1 MQAGC
6 LRSQGAPLLQSLAGM
21 RASDLILSP
30 DLPDHEAHA
39 FLKQYGF
46 EDAPAAD
53 GNLQRLAELTG
64 VRERL
69 AELLPSLLGHFSRS
83 ADPDLALSQFEAFL
97 DSSPNPLTLLSYLEE
112 SPLALEVLVTV
123 LGSSP
128 YLTQILRRSP
138 EYFYWLMEQG
148 RLDQIATSDYFVAEV
163 QAMAKAF
170 EGNPEQAL
178 DAVRR
183 FRRRETLRIG
193 AQDLLGRV
201 SLEGSI
207 GQVSDLADTILD
219 EVFNIVSSRFF
230 DSPAPFAVLALGKLG
245 GRELN
250 FSSDVDLVYVHGND
264 ADHSAMT
271 RFGKEYTRALTQFTA
286 EGHLYRVDLRLR
298 PMGKTGEIVYPL
310 EACLHYYQTWADT
323 FDRLALMKCRCVAGD
338 RSLGQLFVS
347 SIQDFVFRKYLDT
360 AALEEIRWMKRRT
373 DRRLRQREEIHR
385 NIKLGEGGIREI
397 EFFVQAF
404 QLLYGGL
411 HPEIRT
417 PNTLAA
423 LNRLV
428 DHGFVLPKD
437 YQALR
442 RAYIHLRDL
451 ENKLQLVNDLQTH
464 TLPESDQDLA
474 RCAKR
479 MGYRGK
485 PEDPA
490 RSTPLL
496 WFRQELEAYAQS
508 VRSAYDSL
516 FATDDSNPGLEEIV
530 LNNELTKEEVLEKLT
545 AFGVRNAEEFYSGLQ
560 SLQEAPA
567 YPHSPSRMRNLLAN
581 LMPRLVENSGFTQRP
596 AVMLSRFDR
605 LCDAVGS
612 RAGLY
617 SELIENRTFGR
628 TLFKLLAASEFLSE
642 TLIRNP
648 ELLDAVSLPQR
659 LPFSLGEL
667 RRLEQTEEEAGRD
680 TRNGL
685 RIFKRREE
693 FKIAVGDLLEPGQIE
708 TRRRLSELAEVC
720 LARAVERALDRIP
733 AVRKQHFVLLAL
745 GKLGGRELTYH
756 SDLDLVF
763 VYDDSSQ
770 PVTALELNEFVKE
783 FRNEL
788 EGYTEAGI
796 AYKVD
801 FRLRPEGKHGPLA
814 VPLAIMRQYFLYRA
828 ETWERLAWIKSRPVF
843 EHGCSV
849 AISDLVFG
857 IPPAPN
863 DLRKLAHIRDR
874 KEVEIGHEEDSDRFN
889 FKLGRGGMLD
899 IQFLVQYLELQNR
912 IREPNTMAAIEL
924 LAGRSLL
931 DLEQAGKLKR
941 GLGFLFCVET
951 AQRLLEETSA
961 NSFPKDPAECEVL
974 ARYTGFQ
981 SGKELVDRY
990 VEETERIRGIYEGVF
1005 G

>member
-1 MQAGC
+1 
-6 LRSQGAPLLQSLAGM
+6 M
-21 RASDLILSP
+21 RASDLLLSP

-39 FLKQYGF
+39 FLRQYGF
-46 EDAPAAD
+46 EDAAAAD
-53 GNLQRLAELTG
+53 ANLQRLAELTG

-69 AELLPSLLGHFSRS
+69 AELLPSLLRHLSRS
-83 ADPDLALSQFEAFL
+83 ADPDLALKQLEEVFR
-97 DSSPNPLTLLSYLEE
+97 DSSSNPLGLLSYLEA
-112 SPLALEVLVTV
+112 SPLAVEVLVTI

-128 YLTQILRRSP
+128 YLTRILRRNP

-148 RLDQIATSDYFVAEV
+148 RLDTVATTDYVSGELEATT
-163 QAMAKAF
+163 KAL
-170 EGNPEQAL
+170 EASPEQAL
-178 DAVRR
+178 ESVRR

-193 AQDLLGRV
+193 AQDLLGRA
-201 SLEGSI
+201 SLEAAISQI
-207 GQVSDLADTILD
+207 SDLADAVLDTVFKIILQ
-219 EVFNIVSSRFF
+219 RLG
-230 DSPAPFAVLALGKLG
+230 SPVPFAVLALGKLG

-250 FSSDVDLVYVHGND
+250 FSSDVDLIYVHRDG
-264 ADHSAMT
+264 ADHTGMT
-271 RFGKEYTRALTQFTA
+271 RFGKEYTRTLTEFTA

-338 RSLGQLFVS
+338 RDLGEAFVR
-347 SIQDFVFRKYLDT
+347 SIQDFIFKKYLDT
-360 AALEEIRWMKRRT
+360 AALEEIRWIKKRT
-373 DRRLRQREEIHR
+373 DRRLRERAEIHR

-474 RCAKR
+474 QCAKR

-490 RSTPLL
+490 RNTPLL
-496 WFRQELEAYAQS
+496 WFKRELEDYAKS

-516 FATDDSNPGLEEIV
+516 FANDTSPGLEEIV
-530 LNNELTKEEVLEKLT
+530 LNNELSKEEVLEKLK
-545 AFGVRNAEEFYSGLQ
+545 ASGVMNAEEFYAGLQ
-560 SLQEAPA
+560 VLQEAPA
-567 YPHSPSRMRNLLAN
+567 YPHSPSRIRNLLAN
-581 LMPRLVENSGFTQRP
+581 LLPRLVENSAFTQRP
-596 AVMLSRFDR
+596 AVMLNRFDR
-605 LCDAVGS
+605 LCEAVGS
-612 RAGLY
+612 RASLY
-617 SELIENRTFGR
+617 SELIGNRSFGR

-659 LPFSLGEL
+659 LPFSASEL
-667 RRLEQTEEEAGRD
+667 RRLEQAEKEADRD

-693 FKIAVGDLLEPGQIE
+693 FKIAVGDLLEPGHSE
-708 TRRRLSELAEVC
+708 TRRRLSELAELCV
-720 LARAVERALDRIP
+720 ARAVERAFERMP
-733 AVRKQHFVLLAL
+733 AVRRQRFAILAL
-745 GKLGGRELTYH
+745 GKLGGQELTYH

-763 VYDDSSQ
+763 VYDDAFQ
-770 PVTALELNEFVKE
+770 PVTALQLNEFVKE

-814 VPLAIMRQYFLYRA
+814 VPLAIMRQYFFYRA
-828 ETWERLAWIKSRPVF
+828 ETWERLAWIKSRSVL

-849 AISDLVFG
+849 PLSELVFN
-857 IPPAPN
+857 IPPLPTDA
-863 DLRKLAHIRDR
+863 RKLAHIRNR
-874 KEVEIGHEEDSDRFN
+874 KELELGHEEESERFN

-899 IQFLVQYLELQNR
+899 IQFLVQYLQLQNEVH
-912 IREPNTMAAIEL
+912 EPNTIAALDI
-924 LAGRSLL
+924 LAARDLL
-931 DLEQAGKLKR
+931 DPEPAGVLKR
-941 GLGFLFCVET
+941 GMDFLFCVET

-961 NSFPKDPAECEVL
+961 NSFPKDPAQCEVL

-981 SGKELVDRY
+981 SGQGLVDRY
-990 VEETERIRGIYEGVF
+990 VEETAKIRGIYEGF
-1005 G
+1005 FH

>member
-1 MQAGC
+1 
-6 LRSQGAPLLQSLAGM
+6 M

-30 DLPDHEAHA
+30 DLPDEEAHA
-39 FLKQYGF
+39 FLRQYGF
-46 EDAPAAD
+46 EDTAAAD
-53 GNLQRLAELTG
+53 TNLQRLAELAG

-69 AELLPSLLGHFSRS
+69 ADLLQSLLHHFSRS
-83 ADPDLALSQFEAFL
+83 ADPDLALSQLEVFL
-97 DSSPNPLTLLSYLEE
+97 DSSSNPLGILSYLEE
-112 SPLALEVLVTV
+112 SPLALQVLVTI

-138 EYFYWLMEQG
+138 EYFYWLMEGG
-148 RLDQIATSDYFVAEV
+148 RLDLVAAPDYFLSEIE
-163 QAMAKAF
+163 AMIRAF
-170 EGNPEQAL
+170 EESPEQAL

-193 AQDLLGRV
+193 AQDLLGRA
-201 SLEGSI
+201 SLEASI
-207 GQVSDLADTILD
+207 GQISDLADTVL
-219 EVFNIVSSRFF
+219 ETVFRIVSNRLLG
-230 DSPAPFAVLALGKLG
+230 SPAAFAVLALGKLG
-245 GRELN
+245 GHELN
-250 FSSDVDLVYVHGND
+250 FSSDVDLLYVHGD
-264 ADHSAMT
+264 QADHAAMT
-271 RFGKEYTRALTQFTA
+271 RFGREYTRALTEYTA

-298 PMGKTGEIVYPL
+298 PMGKTGEIVYPF

-323 FDRLALMKCRCVAGD
+323 YDRLALMKCRCVAGD
-338 RSLGQLFVS
+338 RELGQTFVRT
-347 SIQDFVFRKYLDT
+347 IQDFIFKRYLDT
-360 AALEEIRWMKRRT
+360 AAVEEIRWIKRRT
-373 DRRLRQREEIHR
+373 DRRLRQRAEIRR

-442 RAYIHLRDL
+442 RAYVHLRDL

-474 RCAKR
+474 RCARR
-479 MGYRGK
+479 MGYRGQTD
-485 PEDPA
+485 DPA

-496 WFRQELEAYAQS
+496 WFKRELEAYAQS

-516 FATDDSNPGLEEIV
+516 FTTNENNAGLEEIV
-530 LNNELTKEEVLEKLT
+530 LNKELSKEEVLEKLT
-545 AFGVRNAEEFYSGLQ
+545 AFGVANAEEFHSGLQ
-560 SLQEAPA
+560 VLEEAPA
-567 YPHSPSRMRNLLAN
+567 YPQSPSRMRNLLAN
-581 LMPRLVENSGFTQRP
+581 LLPRLVENSAFTQRP
-596 AVMLSRFDR
+596 GVMLSRFDR
-605 LCDAVGS
+605 LCEAVGS

-617 SELIENRTFGR
+617 SELVENRAFGR

-642 TLIRNP
+642 TLIHNP
-648 ELLDAVSLPQR
+648 ELLDAVSQRQR
-659 LPFSLGEL
+659 LPFSHGEL
-667 RRLEQTEEEAGRD
+667 RRLEQIEKEAGRD

-693 FKIAVGDLLEPGQIE
+693 FKIAVGDLLEPGLSE
-708 TRRRLSELAEVC
+708 NRRRLTELAQLCV
-720 LARAVERALDRIP
+720 ARAVERTLERMP
-733 AVRKQHFVLLAL
+733 AVRKQRFAFLGL

-763 VYDDSSQ
+763 VYDDKFQ
-770 PVTALELNEFVKE
+770 PVTALQLNELVKE

-814 VPLAIMRQYFLYRA
+814 VPLSIMRQYFLYRA

-849 AISDLVFG
+849 PLAEFLFAV
-857 IPPAPN
+857 PPAPG
-863 DLRKLAHIRDR
+863 DRRKLAHIRDR
-874 KEVEIGHEEDSDRFN
+874 KEVEIGHEEESDRFN

-899 IQFLVQYLELQNR
+899 IQFVVQYLELQNQ
-912 IREPNTMAAIEL
+912 IREPNTLAALNI
-924 LAGRSLL
+924 LAARGLL
-931 DLEQAGKLKR
+931 DQERAETLKR
-941 GLGFLFCVET
+941 GLGFLFCIET

-961 NSFPKDPAECEVL
+961 NSFPKAPAVCEVL
-974 ARYTGFQ
+974 ARYTGFR
-981 SGKELVDRY
+981 SGQELVDGY
-990 VEETERIRGIYEGVF
+990 VEETEKIRGIYEGVF

>member
-1 MQAGC
+1 
-6 LRSQGAPLLQSLAGM
+6 M
-21 RASDLILSP
+21 RASDLILSA

-39 FLKQYGF
+39 FLTGYGF
-46 EDAPAAD
+46 EDAPTAD
-53 GNLQRLAELTG
+53 ANLQRLAEVTG

-69 AELLPSLLGHFSRS
+69 AHLLPSLLGQFSRS
-83 ADPDLALSQFEAFL
+83 ADPDLALSQLEIFL
-97 DSSPNPLTLLSYLEE
+97 DSSPNPLTILSYLEE
-112 SPLALEVLVTV
+112 SPLALEVLVTI

-148 RLDQIATSDYFVAEV
+148 RLDLVADSGYFQTELNSPLTASD
-163 QAMAKAF
+163 KAL
-170 EGNPEQAL
+170 ES
-178 DAVRR
+178 VRR

-193 AQDLLGRV
+193 AQDLLGRA
-201 SLEGSI
+201 SLESTLSQI
-207 GQVSDLADTILD
+207 SDLADAVLD
-219 EVFNIVSSRFF
+219 SVFKIISERLLG
-230 DSPAPFAVLALGKLG
+230 SPAPFAVLALGKLG

-250 FSSDVDLVYVHGND
+250 FSSDVDLIYVHGNE
-264 ADHSAMT
+264 ADHAAMR
-271 RFGKEYTRALTQFTA
+271 RFGKEYTRALTEMTA

-310 EACLHYYQTWADT
+310 DACLHYYQTWADT
-323 FDRLALMKCRCVAGD
+323 FDRLALMKSRCVAGN
-338 RSLGQLFVS
+338 RELGDAFVR
-347 SIQDFVFRKYLDT
+347 SIQDFIFKKYLDT
-360 AALEEIRWMKRRT
+360 AALEEIRWVKRRT
-373 DRRLRQREEIHR
+373 DRRLRERAEIHR

-464 TLPESDQDLA
+464 MLPESDQDLA
-474 RCAKR
+474 RCARR

-485 PEDPA
+485 PDDPA

-516 FATDDSNPGLEEIV
+516 FAANDDNPGLEEIV
-530 LNNELTKEEVLEKLT
+530 LNNELSKEEVLEKLT
-545 AFGVRNAEEFYSGLQ
+545 AFGVTNAEEFYGGLQ
-560 SLQEAPA
+560 ILQDATA
-567 YPHSPSRMRNLLAN
+567 YPHSPSRIRNLLAN
-581 LMPRLVENSGFTQRP
+581 LLPRLVENSSFTQRP

-605 LCDAVGS
+605 LCEAVGS

-617 SELIENRTFGR
+617 SELIENRAFGR

-659 LPFSLGEL
+659 LPFSTGEL
-667 RRLEQTEEEAGRD
+667 RRLEEAEKEAGRD

-693 FKIAVGDLLEPGQIE
+693 FKIAVGDLLEPGQSE
-708 TRRRLSELAEVC
+708 TRQRLSELAELCVG
-720 LARAVERALDRIP
+720 RATERVFERMP
-733 AVRKQHFVLLAL
+733 AVRKQRFTLLAL

-763 VYDDSSQ
+763 VYDDKFQ

-788 EGYTEAGI
+788 EGYTESGI

-801 FRLRPEGKHGPLA
+801 FRLRPEGKHGPPA
-814 VPLAIMRQYFLYRA
+814 VPLSILRQYFLYRA
-828 ETWERLAWIKSRPVF
+828 ETWERLAWIKSRSVY

-849 AISDLVFG
+849 PLSDLVFG
-857 IPPAPN
+857 VPPAPS
-863 DLRKLAHIRDR
+863 DARKLAHIRDR
-874 KEVEIGHEEDSDRFN
+874 KELEIGHEEESDRYN
-889 FKLGRGGMLD
+889 FKVGRGGMLD
-899 IQFLVQYLELQNR
+899 IQFMVQYLELQNEV
-912 IREPNTMAAIEL
+912 REPNTMAAIDL
-924 LAGRSLL
+924 LAARGLL
-931 DLEQAGKLKR
+931 DQERAGELKR
-941 GLGFLFCVET
+941 GLAFLFCVES

-961 NSFPKDPAECEVL
+961 NSFPKDPGECEVL
-974 ARYTGFQ
+974 AKYTGFR
-981 SGKELVDRY
+981 SGQELVDRY
-990 VEETERIRGIYEGVF
+990 VEQTEKIRGIYEGVF
-1005 G
+1005 GKG